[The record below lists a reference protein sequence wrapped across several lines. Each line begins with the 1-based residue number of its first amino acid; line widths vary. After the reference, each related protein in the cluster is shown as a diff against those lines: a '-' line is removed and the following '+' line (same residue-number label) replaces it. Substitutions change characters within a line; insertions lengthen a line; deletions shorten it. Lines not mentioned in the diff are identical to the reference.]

1 MLSKRPQLLRK
12 PPLRTAV
19 LRLKL
24 PPSLLALPL
33 TLGLPRRMSSRPQ
46 AMLLLMLWSTL
57 AAVLQTQ
64 ARLLLLLRYLLVP
77 LRLML
82 R

>member
-24 PPSLLALPL
+24 PPLLLALPL
-33 TLGLPRRMSSRPQ
+33 ALGLPRRMSPRPQ
-46 AMLLLMLWSTL
+46 AMLLLML
-57 AAVLQTQ
+57 
-64 ARLLLLLRYLLVP
+64 
-77 LRLML
+77 
-82 R
+82 